1 MSIRGPQALA
11 SLEEAMRDIRR
22 EEDEISKRVAR
33 SAERISKMKEGEA
46 ELFRQLAKLRLD
58 PALQDELSGRISSAE
73 AKARDMLKGH
83 AREVSQAE
91 TIMSTVDAERAKLV
105 ELRVAALARLEEQ
118 NQALNDLAARVAPT
132 LASDPD
138 FAAKRQDT
146 EELDRIAEQ
155 SLRKTEQAEKD
166 REEKGRPYRDDPLF
180 MYLWDAGYGT
190 SSYRANNLIR
200 FFDNMVANLVGF
212 QKARPN
218 YAMLNELPVRL
229 REHAEQQETNVQH

>member
-58 PALQDELSGRISSAE
+58 PSLQDELSGRISSAE

-83 AREVSQAE
+83 AREVSDAE
-91 TIMSTVDAERAKLV
+91 AVMSTVDAERAKLV
-105 ELRVAALARLEEQ
+105 DQRAAALARLEEQ
-118 NQALNDLAARVAPT
+118 NRALDDLAKRIGPT

-138 FAAKRQDT
+138 FVAKRKAT
-146 EELDRIAEQ
+146 EELDHIAEQ
-155 SLRKTEQAEKD
+155 SMRKTEQAEK
-166 REEKGRPYRDDPLF
+166 
-180 MYLWDAGYGT
+180 
-190 SSYRANNLIR
+190 
-200 FFDNMVANLVGF
+200 
-212 QKARPN
+212 
-218 YAMLNELPVRL
+218 
-229 REHAEQQETNVQH
+229 